1 MQIYLSILPSFVA
14 LVRVIIEITKALWA
28 ELETQVT
35 SMSNLEIVKRLY
47 TAFRQRDTNTIL
59 ELFDP
64 QIEWIQNEGFP
75 GGGRHVGSDAVINDV
90 FAKFR
95 HDWET
100 WQVVVDE
107 WLDAG
112 DTIIAL
118 GEYRGT
124 HKSTSKSMTAA
135 FAHVYKL
142 KNSRIVR
149 FQQYTDT
156 LKIASVI
163 QLTPKLV
170 VGDRI

>member
-1 MQIYLSILPSFVA
+1 
-14 LVRVIIEITKALWA
+14 
-28 ELETQVT
+28 
-35 SMSNLEIVKRLY
+35 MSNLAIIERLY
-47 TAFRQRDTNTIL
+47 TAFKERDTKTIY
-59 ELFDP
+59 EIFDP

-75 GGGRHVGSDAVINDV
+75 GGGRHIGTEAVLNDV

-95 HDWET
+95 LDWDT
-100 WQVVVDE
+100 WQAVVEE

-124 HKSTSKSMTAA
+124 YKTTGKSTTAA

-142 KNSRIVR
+142 RNGRIFK

-156 LKIASVI
+156 LKVAEAM
-163 QLTPKLV
+163 
-170 VGDRI
+170 R